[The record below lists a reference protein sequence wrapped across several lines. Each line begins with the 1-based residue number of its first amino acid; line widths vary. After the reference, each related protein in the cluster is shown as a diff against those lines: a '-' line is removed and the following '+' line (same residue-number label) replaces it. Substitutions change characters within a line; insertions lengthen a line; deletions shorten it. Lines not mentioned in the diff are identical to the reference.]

1 MKERLIKEKSV
12 KFSYAGLVSQRN
24 VVQILEVGG
33 KVRSKP
39 RDPSNPIHATFSTLV
54 DDKHIPSIGLSDGQ
68 MAFRFIGTAS
78 DEYKQTCRPRRSA
91 KLKTITEWVN
101 EWMAVAIETIH
112 CIVMGAGNDASTGF
126 LGVVQL
132 EPSHPRLRLYLGWKR
147 IKIIVIR
154 KLCWK

>member
-1 MKERLIKEKSV
+1 MKERLIREKSV

-68 MAFRFIGTAS
+68 MAFRFILAQHLMSTN
-78 DEYKQTCRPRRSA
+78 
-91 KLKTITEWVN
+91 KLAGLEDLPNSKLSPSGSTN
-101 EWMAVAIETIH
+101 EW
-112 CIVMGAGNDASTGF
+112 
-126 LGVVQL
+126 L
-132 EPSHPRLRLYLGWKR
+132 
-147 IKIIVIR
+147 
-154 KLCWK
+154 

>member
-54 DDKHIPSIGLSDGQ
+54 DDKHIPSIGLSDVQ

-78 DEYKQTCRPRRSA
+78 DEHKQTCSA
-91 KLKTITEWVN
+91 GLEDLPNSKLSPSGSTHEW
-101 EWMAVAIETIH
+101 
-112 CIVMGAGNDASTGF
+112 
-126 LGVVQL
+126 L
-132 EPSHPRLRLYLGWKR
+132 
-147 IKIIVIR
+147 
-154 KLCWK
+154 